1 MSVLAVADL
10 ALPSARPSAPKPV
23 AELAAKRADAAAKHI
38 APHVAA
44 ALRVP
49 GLRSRPGRLRA
60 VTGDAAPSVTVT
72 ITLGAPGTEES
83 ERVLAALRDL
93 VVAAGPDA
101 AVALDAPAFAPVA
114 RPGLTGLHLDPRPR
128 TATLDGVPLELSR
141 LEYEL
146 LLFLARHPRQ
156 VFSRNQLLGHVW
168 GHTHTTVRTVD
179 VHVSRLRTKLGDPDI
194 VTTVYG
200 VGYRLSEEASITI
213 AD

>member
-10 ALPSARPSAPKPV
+10 SLSRTAPTRRGPAGRP
-23 AELAAKRADAAAKHI
+23 RAT
-38 APHVAA
+38 
-44 ALRVP
+44 
-49 GLRSRPGRLRA
+49 RLRP
-60 VTGDAAPSVTVT
+60 VTGDPASSVTVT
-72 ITLGAPGTEES
+72 ITLGPDSEES

-93 VVAAGPDA
+93 VAAAGTGAD
-101 AVALDAPAFAPVA
+101 VALDTPLPAVAPLPA
-114 RPGLTGLHLDPRPR
+114 RTAGGLRLSPRPR
-128 TATLDGVPLELSR
+128 TVTLDGRPLDLSR

-200 VGYRLSEEASITI
+200 VGYRLSDEATITV
-213 AD
+213 DES

>member
-10 ALPSARPSAPKPV
+10 SLTRHLPTS
-23 AELAAKRADAAAKHI
+23 
-38 APHVAA
+38 
-44 ALRVP
+44 
-49 GLRSRPGRLRA
+49 RSRTGRLRPVA
-60 VTGDAAPSVTVT
+60 NPSSSVTVT
-72 ITLGAPGTEES
+72 ITLGEPGSEES

-93 VVAAGPDA
+93 VQAAGPDA
-101 AVALDAPAFAPVA
+101 DIDLAPIAP
-114 RPGLTGLHLDPRPR
+114 RPAKTSGAGAGLHLDPRPR
-128 TATLDGVPLELSR
+128 AATLNGLPLDLSR

-156 VFSRNQLLGHVW
+156 VFSRSQLLGHVW

-200 VGYRLSEEASITI
+200 VGYRLADNAGITI
-213 AD
+213 TEP

>member
-10 ALPSARPSAPKPV
+10 SLTRHLPTS
-23 AELAAKRADAAAKHI
+23 
-38 APHVAA
+38 
-44 ALRVP
+44 
-49 GLRSRPGRLRA
+49 RSRTSRLRPIA
-60 VTGDAAPSVTVT
+60 NPSSSVTVT
-72 ITLGAPGTEES
+72 ITLGEPGSEES

-93 VVAAGPDA
+93 VQAAGPDA
-101 AVALDAPAFAPVA
+101 DIDLAPIAP
-114 RPGLTGLHLDPRPR
+114 RPAAKTGEVGAGLHLDPRPR
-128 TATLDGVPLELSR
+128 AATLHGLPLDLSR

-156 VFSRNQLLGHVW
+156 VFSRSQLLGHVW

-200 VGYRLSEEASITI
+200 VGYRLSDNAGITI
-213 AD
+213 TEP